1 MNKYTSIFLDTSV
14 YFAYNT
20 PFSTLEMTNKAG
32 IPWKIRKFRLFLWL
46 KMLYI
51 FSNLNIFL
59 SSGLSPLA
67 YSGVCPM
74 AA

>member
-1 MNKYTSIFLDTSV
+1 MIDFRFQKCYI
-14 YFAYNT
+14 
-20 PFSTLEMTNKAG
+20 PFSTLEMINKAG

-46 KMLYI
+46 KLLYI
-51 FSNLNIFL
+51 FSNLKIFL
-59 SSGLSPLA
+59 SFDLGPLA